1 MRAKFS
7 KLVAPLVALGA
18 FAGAGWPGALRAEQA
33 RPMQPTKATPTPAPS
48 PAPAATP
55 PPTLSGPVIAAP
67 SIAKPR
73 AEYSLPVGQTYVY
86 AGVWRVFNSGN
97 ATLRM
102 EKTQDQAGTPVRIT
116 GTADATGTTALLY
129 KVQNRYESLLDPAT
143 FCSQS
148 ASRRI
153 QEGFRRVDT
162 SITFDYARGKA
173 VLDQKN
179 LKKKEGKHEEHAIPG
194 CVTDV
199 LSAVYYVASL
209 PLETGKVYSFP
220 LNDGGETI
228 TVNVHV
234 EAREQVKTPAG
245 TFPAIRVQPEAASG
259 LLKDKGKI
267 WIWYSDDAARIPVQA
282 RAHMYWGTLTLT
294 LLRVDRK

>member
-1 MRAKFS
+1 MKI
-7 KLVAPLVALGA
+7 KLYQLVALQVVVIVC
-18 FAGAGWPGALRAEQA
+18 AGWQA
-33 RPMQPTKATPTPAPS
+33 TVLPAQQPKPTPSPAPS
-48 PAPAATP
+48 PTPAATP
-55 PPTLSGPVIAAP
+55 TP

-86 AGVWRVFNSGN
+86 AGLWRVFNAGTV
-97 ATLRM
+97 TLRM
-102 EKTQDQAGTPVRIT
+102 EKAPAGSGVRIT
-116 GTADATGTTALLY
+116 GTADAAGTAALLY
-129 KVQNRYESLLDPAT
+129 KVQNHYESLLDPAT

-148 ASRRI
+148 TSRKI
-153 QEGFRRVDT
+153 QEGFRRGET
-162 SITFDYARGKA
+162 SITFDYTRGKA

-179 LKKKEGKHEEHAIPG
+179 LKKKESKHEEHAIPS

-199 LSAVYYVASL
+199 ISAIYYLASL

-220 LNDGGETI
+220 LNDGGDTI
-228 TVNVHV
+228 TVNAHV

-245 TFPAIRVQPEAASG
+245 TFPAIRVQPEAVSG

-282 RAHMYWGTLTLT
+282 RAHMSWGTLSFT